1 MRKGLIAL
9 GLRSIEG
16 RCKGVGPSDSC
27 TYPKGPAAF
36 GNPIPFPS
44 KPRDAPAWYPEAR
57 YGNGKKRGG
66 EKGLRGGGGT
76 PQKEVKPD
84 WNELPVHS
92 LTA

>member
-16 RCKGVGPSDSC
+16 RCKGLGPLIHAP
-27 TYPKGPAAF
+27 TPKDRQPLATQF
-36 GNPIPFPS
+36 HFPS

-57 YGNGKKRGG
+57 YGNGKKRGE
-66 EKGLRGGGGT
+66 EKVERRRRDAE
-76 PQKEVKPD
+76 KEVKPD
-84 WNELPVHS
+84 WNELPAHS